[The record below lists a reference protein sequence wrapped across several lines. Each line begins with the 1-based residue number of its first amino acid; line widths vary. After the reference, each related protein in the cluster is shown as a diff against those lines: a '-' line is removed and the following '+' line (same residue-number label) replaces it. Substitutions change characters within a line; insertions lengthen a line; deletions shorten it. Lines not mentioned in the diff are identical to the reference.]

1 MPYRF
6 SLLLSWIVFG
16 NTRTGDVKLIGCCVT
31 TKSVDFEPSSLDH
44 LPSISASEESGPSF
58 CGCHLPLKT
67 PVCFPVSS
75 ASVSSRSHA
84 LLTVPVTAMFLPTR
98 G

>member
-1 MPYRF
+1 MLYRF
-6 SLLLSWIVFG
+6 SLLRSRIGFG
-16 NTRTGDVKLIGCCVT
+16 NTRTADVKLMGCCVT
-31 TKSVDFEPSSLDH
+31 TKSVDFEPSGRDH
-44 LPSISASEESGPSF
+44 LPSISACEGSGPSF

-67 PVCFPVSS
+67 PVCFPDSS
-75 ASVSSRSHA
+75 ASVSSTSPL

>member
-1 MPYRF
+1 MLYRF
-6 SLLLSWIVFG
+6 SLLLSRIVFG
-16 NTRTGDVKLIGCCVT
+16 NMRTADVKLIGCWLT
-31 TKSVDFEPSSLDH
+31 MKSVDFEPSGLDH

-75 ASVSSRSHA
+75 ASVSSISPV
-84 LLTVPVTAMFLPTR
+84 LLTVQVTAMFLPTR